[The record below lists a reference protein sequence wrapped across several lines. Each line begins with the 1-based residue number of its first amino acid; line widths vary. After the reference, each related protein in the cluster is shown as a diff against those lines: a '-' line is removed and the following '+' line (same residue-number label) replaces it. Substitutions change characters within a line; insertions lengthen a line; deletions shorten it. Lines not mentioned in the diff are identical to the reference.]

1 MVQLFVNYEK
11 IIFKFVVLSIAL
23 ARPGT
28 ILPVV
33 REITRTKKVC
43 KRIIILGICKMSINI
58 QVCLQC
64 YIVVMFTML
73 SCSYVFATYVPPLP
87 LLVSI
92 TIISYLNGSL
102 DLNVIRVNMTALT
115 INKTQPI
122 KHNTVEY
129 GNPNEQS
136 PSHPLPKDTD
146 TVLPGT
152 IRTKRIIKTIIEPTN
167 KKSKISNCR
176 M

>member
-1 MVQLFVNYEK
+1 
-11 IIFKFVVLSIAL
+11 
-23 ARPGT
+23 
-28 ILPVV
+28 
-33 REITRTKKVC
+33 
-43 KRIIILGICKMSINI
+43 MSINI
-58 QVCLQC
+58 QVCSQF

-102 DLNVIRVNMTALT
+102 DFNVIRVNMTALT
-115 INKTQPI
+115 IIKTHPI

-129 GNPNEQS
+129 GNPSEPAS
-136 PSHPLPKDTD
+136 PNDSFPTD
-146 TVLPGT
+146 TAFPCT

-167 KKSKISNCR
+167 KKNKISNCI

>member
-102 DLNVIRVNMTALT
+102 YLNVLRVNMTKLA
-115 INKTQPI
+115 IIKTQPI
-122 KHNTVEY
+122 KQNTVEY
-129 GNPNEQS
+129 GNPNEPAS
-136 PSHPLPKDTD
+136 PNDSFPKDT
-146 TVLPGT
+146 VFSCT